1 MKLQKGADGAP
12 VETSF
17 ASEERMTMDHFSEYK
32 AIQNEINAALETYF
46 TADCPQKELL
56 DAMRYSLLAGGKRIR
71 PLLLVK
77 FCEISGGD
85 RASALPAACGIE
97 MLHTYSLIHDD
108 LPCMDNDDLRRGKPT
123 CHKMFG
129 ETNAVLA
136 GDALQ
141 SAAYCAVL
149 SAPAAPERTA
159 AMAKTL
165 AFAAAEQGMCGGQYL
180 DTSKEGLPV
189 TEAELYEIHRLKT
202 GALLRAACVMGVQCA
217 GGTPEQV
224 SAAEEYAMN
233 LWSGFPDPRR
243 CARHN
248 LHGGRVGQD
257 HRFRRCREKRQRS
270 FRFTASRSVAGSYIS
285 IRRRQK
291 PPLPDILRIRSF
303 SAGLPTFWR
312 TAESEYFPDKNVNIF
327 VKTPFALVKGVCFCY
342 YT

>member
-1 MKLQKGADGAP
+1 M
-12 VETSF
+12 S
-17 ASEERMTMDHFSEYK
+17 MDHFSEYK
-32 AIQNEINAALETYF
+32 AIQNDINTALESYF

-71 PLLLVK
+71 PVLLIK

-85 RASALPAACGIE
+85 RSAALPAACGVE

-123 CHKMFG
+123 CHKVFG

-141 SAAYCAVL
+141 SAAYFAVL
-149 SAPAAPERTA
+149 SAPVAPNRTA

-180 DTSKEGLPV
+180 DTSKEGRPV
-189 TEAELYEIHRLKT
+189 TQEELCVIHRLKT

-224 SAAEEYAMN
+224 SAAEEFATN
-233 LWSGFPDPRR
+233 LGLAFQIRDDVLDTISTEDELGKPIGSDAAEKKTTFVSLLGIAE
-243 CARHN
+243 C
-248 LHGGRVGQD
+248 GRLV
-257 HRFRRCREKRQRS
+257 RFHTDKAKS
-270 FRFTASRSVAGSYIS
+270 ALGSYFADTEFLCWLADLLAE
-285 IRRRQK
+285 RRK
-291 PPLPDILRIRSF
+291 
-303 SAGLPTFWR
+303 
-312 TAESEYFPDKNVNIF
+312 
-327 VKTPFALVKGVCFCY
+327 
-342 YT
+342 

>member
-1 MKLQKGADGAP
+1 M
-12 VETSF
+12 S
-17 ASEERMTMDHFSEYK
+17 MDHFSEYK
-32 AIQNEINAALETYF
+32 AIQNDINTALESYF

-71 PLLLVK
+71 PLLLIK

-85 RASALPAACGIE
+85 RAAALPAACGVE

-123 CHKMFG
+123 CHKVFG

-141 SAAYCAVL
+141 SAAYFSVL
-149 SAPAAPERTA
+149 SAPVAPNRTA

-180 DTSKEGLPV
+180 DTSKEGRPV
-189 TEAELYEIHRLKT
+189 TQEELCVIHRLKT

-224 SAAEEYAMN
+224 SAAEEFATN
-233 LWSGFPDPRR
+233 LGLAFQIRDDVLDTISTEDELGKPIGSDAAEKKTTFVSLLGIAECGRLVRFHTDKAKSALGSHFADTEFLCWLADLLAERR
-243 CARHN
+243 
-248 LHGGRVGQD
+248 
-257 HRFRRCREKRQRS
+257 K
-270 FRFTASRSVAGSYIS
+270 
-285 IRRRQK
+285 
-291 PPLPDILRIRSF
+291 
-303 SAGLPTFWR
+303 
-312 TAESEYFPDKNVNIF
+312 
-327 VKTPFALVKGVCFCY
+327 
-342 YT
+342 

>member
-1 MKLQKGADGAP
+1 
-12 VETSF
+12 
-17 ASEERMTMDHFSEYK
+17 MTMDHFSEYK

-85 RASALPAACGIE
+85 RAAALPAACGIE

-224 SAAEEYAMN
+224 AAAEEYAMN
-233 LWSGFPDPRR
+233 LGL
-243 CARHN
+243 AR
-248 LHGGRVGQD
+248 LDLYGGRAGQD
-257 HRFRRCREKRQRS
+257 HRFRRCREKDNV
-270 FRFTASRSVAGSYIS
+270 RFASRRRGMRPARTSPYGEGKSRRCRTFCGYGIS
-285 IRRRQK
+285 LLARRPSGGPQ
-291 PPLPDILRIRSF
+291 
-303 SAGLPTFWR
+303 
-312 TAESEYFPDKNVNIF
+312 EVNIF
-327 VKTPFALVKGVCFCY
+327 RIKCEYFLSKHPLLL
-342 YT
+342 

>member
-1 MKLQKGADGAP
+1 
-12 VETSF
+12 
-17 ASEERMTMDHFSEYK
+17 MTMDHFSEYK

-85 RASALPAACGIE
+85 RAAALPAACGIE

-224 SAAEEYAMN
+224 AVWLSRSATMCSTRS
-233 LWSGFPDPRR
+233 LRR
-243 CARHN
+243 TSWARPSVQT
-248 LHGGRVGQD
+248 LQR
-257 HRFRRCREKRQRS
+257 KRQRS
-270 FRFTASRSVAGSYIS
+270 FRFSASRNAAGSYIS

-291 PPLPDILRIRSF
+291 PPLPDILRIRNF
-303 SAGLPTFWR
+303 SAGSPTFWR
-312 TAESEYFPDKNVNIF
+312 TAGSEYFPDKM
-327 VKTPFALVKGVCFCY
+327 
-342 YT
+342 